1 MLLLAHAFG
10 TRYDL
15 PIPLLLFVLGG
26 ALVVVVSFLL
36 VFNRHVEPD
45 PYSTEPQDAPPS
57 ARMNPVTGAIAVLV
71 TAGLVWIGLIG
82 SQQVPENILPT
93 IFWLLIWIA
102 VPLSCGLVGDW
113 TRAVN
118 PFAALARLGA
128 TTPAR
133 TLILA
138 RTDPLPWPQRLG
150 WWPAVALYFLLA
162 CGELIFNLTATV
174 PHVIA
179 LGLLV
184 YGLVNIVAGLLFGPA
199 WLARGE
205 VFTVLFSTWG
215 RLGFFRF
222 GAPGRRGFGGG
233 LDTGFATAPSRI
245 AFVLLLLISVNFD
258 GLLATPRWT
267 RLERSTLGPSLSGL
281 DGFRIATFLG
291 LTVLVTVVFGGFA
304 YAAARAGRHASGPRA
319 ALAGLLPSMLPIAF
333 AYLLAHNLQ
342 YLLVNSQLLAPLIGN
357 PTGQDSWP
365 LHLPYPFNDTF
376 EPRPTFLPTAFYWY
390 AGVAAIVIAHV
401 LAVVLAHRHLGQ
413 RSTHARAARRSEY
426 PWLVAMVAY
435 TMASLVLIA
444 QPLTQDKTSTST
456 PATATAPSTAHSGDV
471 SS

>member
-10 TRYDL
+10 ARYDL

-36 VFNRHVEPD
+36 VFNRPVDAQASTAEPL
-45 PYSTEPQDAPPS
+45 DAPPS
-57 ARMNPVTGAIAVLV
+57 TQPSPLAGGLAVVL
-71 TAGLVWIGLIG
+71 TAALAWIGLVG

-93 IFWLLIWIA
+93 VFWLLIWIA

-113 TRAVN
+113 TRPVN

-133 TLILA
+133 KLILA
-138 RTDPLPWPQRLG
+138 RVQPLPWPPAVG
-150 WWPAVALYFLLA
+150 WWPAVTLFFLLA

-179 LGLLV
+179 LGLIV
-184 YGLVNIVAGLLFGPA
+184 YGLVNILAGLLFGPA

-205 VFTVLFSTWG
+205 VFTVLFATWG

-222 GAPGRRGFGGG
+222 GATGRRGFGGG
-233 LDTGFATAPSRI
+233 LDAGFSSTPSRI
-245 AFVLLLLISVNFD
+245 GFVLLLLISVNFD

-267 RLERSTLGPSLSGL
+267 RLERTTLGPSLTGL
-281 DGFRIATFLG
+281 DGFRIATFLA
-291 LTVLVTVVFGGFA
+291 LTVAVTVLFGGFA
-304 YAAARAGRHASGPRA
+304 YAAARAGQHPGNPRT
-319 ALAGLLPSMLPIAF
+319 ALAGLLPSLLPIAF

-365 LHLPYPFNDTF
+365 LHLPYPFNDDF
-376 EPRPTFLPTAFYWY
+376 EPHPAFLPTAFYWY
-390 AGVAAIVIAHV
+390 VGVAAIVIAHV
-401 LAVVLAHRHLGQ
+401 LAVVLAHRHLGR
-413 RSTHARAARRSEY
+413 RSAHARAARRSEY
-426 PWLVAMVAY
+426 PWLIAMVAY

-444 QPLTQDKTSTST
+444 QPLTEERSGST
-456 PATATAPSTAHSGDV
+456 PTATTPHPAAVPNAGV